1 MRFFFLLLLALT
13 GCSSVSVLQERETS
27 SLAPT
32 VRPSV
37 LYVRPFEV
45 RRGVEFDAAAA
56 RKGEDVEAK
65 LGSLIADGVLSRSKE
80 WVAPGRLLDSA
91 APAPSDGLLVQGKIL
106 RVRQGSRA
114 LRMGIGFGAGRT
126 RLETSV
132 RVFNL
137 SASSTEPW
145 LSFETTGGSNM
156 EPGIVG
162 ALVPSPVSIPIA
174 ASVAAGVVG
183 GAVTAGAIGMKGVTQ
198 DAERTG
204 RVIAAA
210 VHDKLAKRKLVER
223 VASAKRAGR
232 WATPVG
238 EVPVPT
244 VDELPLPLP

>member
-1 MRFFFLLLLALT
+1 MKFFLPLLLALT
-13 GCSSVSVLQERETS
+13 GCSSVSVLQERENAD
-27 SLAPT
+27 LAPAA
-32 VRPSV
+32 RPGV

-56 RKGEDVEAK
+56 KPGEDVEAK
-65 LGSLIADGVLSRSKE
+65 VGALVAEGILSRASE
-80 WVAPGRLLDSA
+80 WIAPGRLLEGS
-91 APAPSDGLLVQGKIL
+91 APAPSEGLLVQGKIL
-106 RVRQGSRA
+106 RLRQGSRA

-137 SASSTEPW
+137 SASATEPW

-156 EPGIVG
+156 EPGIIG
-162 ALVPSPVSIPIA
+162 AVVPSPVSIPIA
-174 ASVAAGVVG
+174 VSVIGS
-183 GAVTAGAIGMKGVTQ
+183 AVTAGAIGVKGVTQ

-223 VASAKRAGR
+223 VTTAKRAGR
-232 WATPVG
+232 LATPVG
-238 EVPVPT
+238 EVPVPA
-244 VDELPLPLP
+244 VE

>member
-1 MRFFFLLLLALT
+1 MKVFLPLLLALT
-13 GCSSVSVLQERETS
+13 GCSSVSVLQERENAD
-27 SLAPT
+27 LAPAA
-32 VRPSV
+32 RPGV

-56 RKGEDVEAK
+56 EPGEDVEAK
-65 LGSLIADGVLSRSKE
+65 VGALVAEGILSRASE
-80 WVAPGRLLDSA
+80 WIAPGQLLEGAD
-91 APAPSDGLLVQGKIL
+91 PAPSDGLLVQGKIL
-106 RVRQGSRA
+106 RLRQGSRA

-137 SASSTEPW
+137 SASATEPW

-156 EPGIVG
+156 EPGIIG
-162 ALVPSPVSIPIA
+162 AVVPSPVSIPIA
-174 ASVAAGVVG
+174 VSVVG
-183 GAVTAGAIGMKGVTQ
+183 SAVTAGAIGVKGVTQ

-223 VASAKRAGR
+223 VTTAKRAGR
-232 WATPVG
+232 LATPVG
-238 EVPVPT
+238 EVPVPA
-244 VDELPLPLP
+244 VE

>member
-1 MRFFFLLLLALT
+1 MKFFLPLLLALA
-13 GCSSVSVLQERETS
+13 GCSSVSVLQERENAD
-27 SLAPT
+27 LAPAA
-32 VRPSV
+32 RPGV

-56 RKGEDVEAK
+56 KPGEDVEAK
-65 LGSLIADGVLSRSKE
+65 VGALVAEGILSRASE
-80 WVAPGRLLDSA
+80 WIAPGQLLESS
-91 APAPSDGLLVQGKIL
+91 APAPSEGLLVQGKIL
-106 RVRQGSRA
+106 RLRQGSRA

-137 SASSTEPW
+137 SASATEPW

-156 EPGIVG
+156 EPGIIG
-162 ALVPSPVSIPIA
+162 AVVPSPVSIPIA
-174 ASVAAGVVG
+174 VSVIGS
-183 GAVTAGAIGMKGVTQ
+183 AVTAGAIGVKGVTQ

-223 VASAKRAGR
+223 VTTAKRAGR
-232 WATPVG
+232 LATPVG
-238 EVPVPT
+238 EVPVPA
-244 VDELPLPLP
+244 VE